1 MESPSKPAKPGAG
14 LPAMPPMTRAP
25 NIFADLRPGSA
36 PRRGERHDPTA
47 TAVVGRQHLSVAL
60 TAVVAPSGLQTRA
73 PFCPDG
79 DDEDRALVESL
90 EQDGQQVPV
99 FLERLANQQAGEYR
113 ILDGHRRIAA
123 LRHLGKTQ
131 IEAIVVQAGTEDAD
145 LLTLTANVRKNL
157 APLELADAINRL
169 VERGLTHKDIGRR
182 IGMSRP
188 SVDILVNL
196 LRFAEPLREQIR
208 AGRLSVRAATE
219 WMAVPPEHHEALARL
234 CAEAEVTSAQARA
247 IAELVQAG
255 RTVDEAAVV
264 SGCVRAAGQTAESS
278 EPTASAK
285 VRPARRNQSLGL
297 EAAGDLLR
305 GYFPDLEPRTVRSL
319 AEATTRRKASVLELK
334 TAGCFAAAGMPAAEA
349 LDRAR
354 AVASRPWVRK
364 VVAVLDCVA
373 ELEALCTGDRCP
385 PEAAQVFPVLARR
398 VGAVKTLGRGR

>member
-1 MESPSKPAKPGAG
+1 MESSQKPAKAAP

-99 FLERLANQQAGEYR
+99 FLEGLTNQQAGEYR

-131 IEAIVVQAGTEDAD
+131 VEAIVVQAGTEDAD

-157 APLELADAINRL
+157 APLELAEAVSRL
-169 VERGLTHKDIGRR
+169 AERGLTHKEVGRR
-182 IGMSRP
+182 IGMPRQTI
-188 SVDILVNL
+188 DDLVNL
-196 LRFAEPLREQIR
+196 LRLSEPLRVQMR
-208 AGRLSVRAATE
+208 AGRLGMNAAME
-219 WMAVPPEHHEALARL
+219 WTVVPPEYHEALARL
-234 CAEAEVTSAQARA
+234 CAEAEVSIAQART

-255 RTVDEAAVV
+255 GTVAEAAVV
-264 SGCVRAAGQTAESS
+264 SGCVRAADQAAESAG
-278 EPTASAK
+278 PTAAAQGK
-285 VRPARRNQSLGL
+285 PAQRDQSLGA

-305 GYFPDLEPRTVRSL
+305 SYFPNLDLQTVRSL
-319 AEATTRRKASVLELK
+319 AEAATQRKASALELK
-334 TAGCFAAAGMPAAEA
+334 TAGCFATAGMATAEA
-349 LDRAR
+349 LDQAH
-354 AVASRPWVRK
+354 AVAGRPWART
-364 VVAVLDCVA
+364 VVTMLDGVA
-373 ELEALCTGDRCP
+373 KLEALYKGDRCP
-385 PEAAQVFPVLARR
+385 PEAAQIFRVLVKR